1 MTYRNLIDNRNFLLG
16 IDGMVE
22 RILGPTQHIEPLDER
37 ERLLRFNI
45 VLEIINRQP
54 RPLEPLREL
63 D

>member
-1 MTYRNLIDNRNFLLG
+1 
-16 IDGMVE
+16 MVE

-45 VLEIINRQP
+45 MLEIINRQP